1 MDLTENVSS
10 IIACSVISKEITCPQ
25 SCSLSMAVVLSL
37 FTQSLLGNRSP
48 CHNTYKLFV
57 LQIELSPVDFVSRA
71 IVEMSQDV
79 LHSTGKV
86 FHIINPCTMDLR

>member
-1 MDLTENVSS
+1 MY
-10 IIACSVISKEITCPQ
+10 Q
-25 SCSLSMAVVLSL
+25 
-37 FTQSLLGNRSP
+37 Q
-48 CHNTYKLFV
+48 FV

-86 FHIINPCTMDLR
+86 FHIINPCTMDCR